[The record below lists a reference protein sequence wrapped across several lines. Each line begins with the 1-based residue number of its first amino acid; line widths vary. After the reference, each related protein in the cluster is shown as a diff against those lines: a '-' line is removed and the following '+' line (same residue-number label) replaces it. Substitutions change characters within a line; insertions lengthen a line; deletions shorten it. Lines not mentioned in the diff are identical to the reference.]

1 MRCILRDEIKKASEA
16 ISTGLQTIEVTPGLR
31 MTRDCDAL
39 FDAKAKFTAECP
51 PAISLDSEGRVGA
64 RGDRTYKYCSLSA
77 VLEVC
82 NPILGKHGLTFS
94 QVYLGETLVNVLSH
108 KSGQWMSATVDIEG
122 FTLPF
127 PGASVID
134 AKARGAGITYARR
147 YSALAFL
154 GISADADDNEDSIS
168 TGGTTRAAVTPKSS
182 GGTPP
187 PPPAPAKKSAPTGQ
201 DADNSFFGDE
211 ESGSYSC
218 WFANV
223 EKIRESAPDAAR
235 PWTLYAA
242 RTISGEEF
250 STFSDD
256 NAQSL
261 RDAAEQKLPVEVR
274 WTRKDRGQYRS
285 YQIDELLIHS
295 GETEVPESVG
305 GESMEVEVVSVKKDG
320 KVAAVS
326 TSRGRFGAE
335 DPYVV
340 EEVEKRIHALA
351 RITFASTPRGRLM
364 TSAVPV
370 DDAAEGFLQ

>member
-1 MRCILRDEIKKASEA
+1 M
-16 ISTGLQTIEVTPGLR
+16 
-31 MTRDCDAL
+31 
-39 FDAKAKFTAECP
+39 
-51 PAISLDSEGRVGA
+51 
-64 RGDRTYKYCSLSA
+64 
-77 VLEVC
+77 LEVV

-168 TGGTTRAAVTPKSS
+168 TGGTTRVATPKSS

-187 PPPAPAKKSAPTGQ
+187 PPPAPAKKAAPTSGR
-201 DADNSFFGDE
+201 DAVNSLCGEE
-211 ESGSYSC
+211 ESGAYSC

-223 EKIRESAPDAAR
+223 EKIREAAPDAAR
-235 PWTLYAA
+235 PWTLYSA

-305 GESMEVEVVSVKKDG
+305 GESMEVEVLDVKKNG
-320 KVAAVS
+320 KLAAVS

-340 EEVEKRIHALA
+340 EEVEKRINAVA